1 MPCAA
6 SADISTGTP
15 DSAEHVK
22 GARPV
27 GRGPGARTEMSDEY
41 RYWHFKVA
49 EAYAA
54 DEVDFDAARR
64 YCVDAAPVPFLFDQ
78 DNPQDHALRLV
89 VAQHDDNREWLA
101 EAEASLIRNRGRW
114 TRGTTQHEA
123 TVAAHHLCG
132 LMRLGEPNLAA
143 GHFAAALELAP
154 DFLPAC
160 VELEALR
167 AGHDRAALFAALGV
181 TPRRRDWAYAVAAS
195 QLGATLGRD
204 GPGREAAAIC
214 IRGLCTRETP
224 ALVRLYRSLNP
235 QARIFVATWEAT
247 PSEIV
252 NGLRQSAEVILVGD
266 TDNPGV
272 QNRNRQILLAR
283 AVLGAAR
290 REGFSYALLTRTDI
304 ALFQPDV
311 LSSLLNLHQAFPLK
325 PGRLL
330 GRLVAP
336 DIFTRRFMPFHVSDI
351 LSFGTLPDLELQWGA
366 PLADAQDNIATEQYL
381 HWRLYNTLGLRP
393 QEPDLETYRRF
404 LRDYFIIRDFDWF
417 GGLWLKHPL
426 FRNGAHLK
434 LRDSCVSQADW
445 ERLYYADDPGG
456 HLDLLGASL
465 SHGVMLQSA
474 LNIAKYG

>member
-1 MPCAA
+1 
-6 SADISTGTP
+6 
-15 DSAEHVK
+15 
-22 GARPV
+22 
-27 GRGPGARTEMSDEY
+27 MSDEY

-54 DEVDFDAARR
+54 DDIDFELARN
-64 YCVDAAPVPFLFDQ
+64 YCVEAAPLPFLFDQ

-89 VAQHDDNREWLA
+89 VAQHDGEREWLA
-101 EAEASLIRNRGRW
+101 EAEASLGRNRGRW
-114 TRGTTQHEA
+114 ERGTIQHEA
-123 TVAAHHLCG
+123 AVAAHHLCG
-132 LMRLGEPNLAA
+132 VMRLGEPALAA

-154 DFLPAC
+154 DFLPAR
-160 VELEALR
+160 VELETLR
-167 AGHDRAALFAALGV
+167 GGHDRAALFSSLGM
-181 TPRRRDWAYAVAAS
+181 TPRRRDWAYAVAAA

-204 GPGREAAAIC
+204 GPGQRAAAIC
-214 IRGLCTRETP
+214 IRGLCTPQTP
-224 ALVRLYRSLNP
+224 ALVRLYRALNP

-247 PSEIV
+247 PPEILE
-252 NGLRQSAEVILVGD
+252 GLRLSAEVILAAD

-283 AVLGAAR
+283 AVLAAAR

-311 LSSLLNLHQAFPLK
+311 LSSLINLHRAFPVK

-330 GRLVAP
+330 GRLIAP

-351 LSFGTLPDLELQWGA
+351 LSFGTLPDLELQWAA
-366 PLADAQDNIATEQYL
+366 PLAEADENIATEQYL
-381 HWRLYNTLGLRP
+381 HWRLYNALGLP
-393 QEPDLETYRRF
+393 PAEPDLVSYRPF

-417 GGLWLKHPL
+417 GGLWVKHPT
-426 FRNGAHLK
+426 FRNGAALK

-445 ERLYYADDPGG
+445 ERLHFAHDPAQ
-456 HLDLLGASL
+456 HLDLLGADL

-474 LNIAKYG
+474 LDISKYG